1 MIELEQYAQDLA
13 GIRKSILAAGE
24 ALHVDH
30 LQEQVDELT
39 EEMNQPEFWNDTAR
53 STSVNQKL
61 GHLKNRISHYHSLL
75 SSADDIE
82 TMILTSRI
90 HHGHWWCCLE
100 GNVR

>member
-39 EEMNQPEFWNDTAR
+39 EEMNQPEF
-53 STSVNQKL
+53 
-61 GHLKNRISHYHSLL
+61 
-75 SSADDIE
+75 
-82 TMILTSRI
+82 
-90 HHGHWWCCLE
+90 
-100 GNVR
+100 